1 MRSERAARGR
11 RSRTAAAG
19 VVLLVVGSLLLA
31 SAGAYYGY
39 GLYAS
44 SRLDD
49 LAFSAEDFRPS
60 QPSPA
65 GSVSDAEEFY
75 PPPLLPHVE
84 RTFPDSP
91 PGWHDQTNGT
101 RVRPADPAFP
111 LSAYVSIYPG
121 LQLHPKYWDQPLWA
135 GTDVVPDPGL
145 PEGYRRLTRFDL
157 MRSNEALGGAK
168 RIRIPVINVD
178 STVKELRILDLGD
191 SRAYETPNNVVG
203 HIPET
208 SNPGQTGT
216 GWYFG
221 HLESPIRGEGN
232 VFRRLPEIG
241 RHIENGDP
249 VYISLV
255 SDDGEFLYRVTAGNV
270 VHQDELALYVSDEAI
285 ITLVT
290 CVPKWTY
297 DNRLLVTGRL
307 VGVKI

>member
-1 MRSERAARGR
+1 MRSGR
-11 RSRTAAAG
+11 ESPDRRPRSMVAG
-19 VVLLVVGSLLLA
+19 LALVVIGSLFLA

-49 LAFSAEDFRPS
+49 LAFSAEDFGPS
-60 QPSPA
+60 QPSLA
-65 GSVSDAEEFY
+65 GSVSDGEEFY
-75 PPPLLPHVE
+75 PPPRLPHIE
-84 RTFPDSP
+84 RTVPDSP
-91 PGWHDQTNGT
+91 PGWRDQANGT
-101 RVRPADPAFP
+101 RVQPAEPAFP

-135 GTDVVPDPGL
+135 GSDLTPDPGL
-145 PEGYRRLTRFDL
+145 PEGYRRLTRFDS
-157 MRSNEALGGAK
+157 MRSNEALAGAR
-168 RIRIPVINVD
+168 RIRIPAINVD
-178 STVKELRILDLGD
+178 SSVDELRILDLGD

-208 SNPGQTGT
+208 SNPGQTGN

-221 HLESPIRGEGN
+221 HLESPIRGEGS

-270 VHQDELALYVSDEAI
+270 VHQDELALHTSDDAI

-297 DNRLLVTGRL
+297 NNRLLVTGRL
-307 VGVKI
+307 VGVKT